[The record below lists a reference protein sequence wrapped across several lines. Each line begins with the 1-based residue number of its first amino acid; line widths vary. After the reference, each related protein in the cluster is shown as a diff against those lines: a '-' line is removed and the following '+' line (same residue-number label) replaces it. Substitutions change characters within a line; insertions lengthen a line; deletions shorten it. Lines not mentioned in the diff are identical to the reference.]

1 MIQVY
6 STTYSQRNGEMRT
19 KNVNNIVD
27 IQHDKSGQDLIDVAR
42 SEQPGRLNAIS
53 ILLKRYQNELFKR
66 CYYRLGNMQD
76 AEDAL
81 QETLFRAYRAIH
93 RFEGK
98 SSFRTWLYSITDN
111 QCNTLANKRK
121 RCMLSEHT
129 RALIEIHEWSTRQR
143 EDFEDTAQVNLTLDM
158 MTEKTKQILRMR
170 YYMELS
176 LEEIAHNLGVGLS
189 AAKMRLYRAQDTFRQ
204 HHHDSMVTS

>member
-6 STTYSQRNGEMRT
+6 STTYSQRSGEMRT

-53 ILLKRYQNELFKR
+53 ILLKRYQNELFNR

-98 SSFRTWLYSITDN
+98 SSFRTWLYSIADN